1 MMFSNEE
8 RVFYAKHQIVEVICQ
23 LRFPAILS
31 IGVREPAE
39 FQEKIRGSYPL
50 YQRLEEKPVRIVNGK
65 PQAQP
70 PEPNYAFV
78 SADNRWKVNLTK
90 NFLSF
95 STVAYSSWEDFARRL
110 DEVLVQFIEL
120 YRPAF
125 FERIGLRYVN
135 AFSRKA
141 LGLEGTPFSEL
152 IQPAYLGLMSEED
165 VPEQAFQRASQEVEM
180 ALPGGCRL
188 HLRCGPGV
196 VKRPNE
202 AQTDNELQF
211 LLDIDVYMMG
221 NIEMKHSA
229 GALNTVHSNAG
240 RIFRGAIT
248 ELLHNAMEPR

>member
-1 MMFSNEE
+1 MFSNEE
-8 RVFYAKHQIVEVICQ
+8 RVFYTKPQLVEVICQ

-31 IGVREPAE
+31 IAAREPAE
-39 FQEKIRGSYPL
+39 FQEKIRGTYPL

-65 PQAQP
+65 PQTQT
-70 PEPNYAFV
+70 EPNYAFV
-78 SADNRWKVNLTK
+78 SADNHWKVNLTK

-95 STVAYSSWEDFARRL
+95 STVAYTSWEDFARRL
-110 DEVLVQFIEL
+110 DEVLVQFIEM

-141 LGLEGTPFSEL
+141 LGLENTPFAEL
-152 IQPAYLGLMSEED
+152 IQPAYLGLMAEED
-165 VPEQAFQRASQEVEM
+165 VPEQAFQRASQDVEM
-180 ALPGGCRL
+180 GLPGGCRL
-188 HLRCGPGV
+188 KLHCGPGM
-196 VKRPNE
+196 VKRPGE
-202 AQTDNELQF
+202 TDNEVRYI
-211 LLDIDVYMMG
+211 LDNDVFMVG

-248 ELLHNAMEPR
+248 ETLHDAMEPR

>member
-1 MMFSNEE
+1 MFSNEE
-8 RVFYAKHQIVEVICQ
+8 RVFYAKPQLVEVICQ

-31 IGVREPAE
+31 IAAREPAE
-39 FQEKIRGSYPL
+39 FQERIRVSYPL
-50 YQRLEEKPVRIVNGK
+50 YQRSESKPVRIVNGK
-65 PQAQP
+65 PQPQP
-70 PEPNYAFV
+70 SEPNYAFV

-90 NFLSF
+90 NFLAF
-95 STVAYSSWEDFARRL
+95 STVGYTSWEEFARRL

-141 LGLEGTPFSEL
+141 LGLEGTPFAEL
-152 IQPAYLGLMSEED
+152 IQSAYLGLMGEED
-165 VPEQAFQRASQEVEM
+165 VHEQAFQRASQDVEM

-188 HLRCGPGV
+188 HLQCGPGV
-196 VKRPNE
+196 VKRPDEKETN
-202 AQTDNELQF
+202 TELRY

-248 ELLHNAMEPR
+248 ETLHDAMEPR

>member
-1 MMFSNEE
+1 MFSNEE
-8 RVFYAKHQIVEVICQ
+8 RVFYAKPQIVEVICQ

-31 IGVREPAE
+31 IGAREPAE
-39 FQEKIRGSYPL
+39 FQDKIRGNYPL

-65 PQAQP
+65 PQTQT
-70 PEPNYAFV
+70 EPNYAFV

-95 STVAYSSWEDFARRL
+95 STVAYTSWEDFARRL
-110 DEVLVQFIEL
+110 DEVLVQFIEM

-152 IQPAYLGLMSEED
+152 IQPAYLGLMGEED
-165 VPEQAFQRASQEVEM
+165 VPEQAFQRASQDVEM
-180 ALPGGCRL
+180 GLPGGCRL
-188 HLRCGPGV
+188 KLHCGPGM
-196 VKRPNE
+196 VKRPGE
-202 AQTDNELQF
+202 TDNEIRYI
-211 LLDIDVYMMG
+211 LDNDVFMTG

-248 ELLHNAMEPR
+248 ETLHDAMEPR